1 ECRLH
6 SAQAMHSAAARCGWL
21 TVPED
26 GNQPQGRSIR
36 LHVAIIPALR
46 LQPAADPLYIISG
59 GPGQAASE
67 MYLNMA
73 PAFARIRRDRDIVVV
88 DQRGTGRSQRLDCAF
103 PDEQAL
109 TAADEL
115 QQTTQQCI
123 GSLPGDVRCYTT
135 SIAVQDLDAVR
146 AALGHARINL
156 YGVSYG
162 TRVAQHYMRRHP
174 ERVRSAILDGVVPA
188 DLPLGPT
195 IATDAQA

>member
-1 ECRLH
+1 
-6 SAQAMHSAAARCGWL
+6 
-21 TVPED
+21 
-26 GNQPQGRSIR
+26 
-36 LHVAIIPALR
+36 
-46 LQPAADPLYIISG
+46 
-59 GPGQAASE
+59 

-109 TAADEL
+109 TDGDEL
-115 QQTTQQCI
+115 QQTIQQCI
-123 GSLPGDVRCYTT
+123 GSLPGDVRFYTT

-156 YGVSYG
+156 YGVAYG

-174 ERVRSAILDGVVPA
+174 ERVRSAIRGGVVPA

-195 IATDAQA
+195 IATDAQAALDRAFQRCNDDAACGNAFPDVAASFQALRTRLSRRPESLQ